1 MKKLAAI
8 FLLFTL
14 SCNVPKQEFSG
25 SKSIDLNNAFKNY
38 WFDGMAEINTYNIKQ
53 FRYGS
58 PREGNGVLIYVTE
71 DFLPNVQVK
80 ANQKSR
86 NTHTII
92 KLNRTKNFLTGI
104 YPYSIMTSVFS
115 KLGKTKPLLK
125 TTTSIQEWCGQAYL
139 QLNRRGRLEV
149 NSHSYF
155 EGEADQ
161 NLRFQ
166 DALTEEEI
174 WTWIRT
180 YPDLLPEGNFKIL
193 PSLEY
198 IQLKHKPIKLYEVET
213 ELEKND
219 SLNTYHMTYPELSRK
234 LSIKFSINAPFKIYG
249 WVEQDLSSQDQKSIA
264 QINKTIKLPYWKLN
278 KLGDERYRD
287 SLGLN

>member
-1 MKKLAAI
+1 MKKLAFI

-14 SCNVPKQEFSG
+14 SCNIPKPNFSRP
-25 SKSIDLNNAFKNY
+25 KSIDLDNDFKNY
-38 WFDGMAEINTYNIKQ
+38 WFDGMAEISSYSIKQ

-58 PREGNGVLIYVTE
+58 PRAGTGVLIYVTE
-71 DFLPNVQVK
+71 DFLPNKQVK

-86 NTHTII
+86 NTNTVI

-104 YPYSIMTSVFS
+104 YPYSIMTSIFS
-115 KLGKTKPLLK
+115 KLGKTKPLVK

-139 QLNRRGRLEV
+139 QLNRRVGLEV

-198 IQLKHKPIKLYEVET
+198 LQLKHKPIKLYEVET
-213 ELEKND
+213 KLEKND

-234 LSIKFSINAPFKIYG
+234 LSLKFSTRSPFKIYG
-249 WVEQDLSSQDQKSIA
+249 WVEQDLSNLNQKSIA
-264 QINKTIKLPYWKLN
+264 QVNKTIKLPYWKLN
-278 KLGDERYRD
+278 KLGDETYRD
-287 SLGLN
+287 SLNIN

>member
-1 MKKLAAI
+1 
-8 FLLFTL
+8 
-14 SCNVPKQEFSG
+14 
-25 SKSIDLNNAFKNY
+25 
-38 WFDGMAEINTYNIKQ
+38 
-53 FRYGS
+53 
-58 PREGNGVLIYVTE
+58 
-71 DFLPNVQVK
+71 
-80 ANQKSR
+80 
-86 NTHTII
+86 
-92 KLNRTKNFLTGI
+92 
-104 YPYSIMTSVFS
+104 MTSVFS

-264 QINKTIKLPYWKLN
+264 HINKTIKLPYWKLN

>member
-25 SKSIDLNNAFKNY
+25 SKSIDLNNTFKNY

-104 YPYSIMTSVFS
+104 
-115 KLGKTKPLLK
+115 
-125 TTTSIQEWCGQAYL
+125 
-139 QLNRRGRLEV
+139 
-149 NSHSYF
+149 
-155 EGEADQ
+155 
-161 NLRFQ
+161 
-166 DALTEEEI
+166 
-174 WTWIRT
+174 
-180 YPDLLPEGNFKIL
+180 
-193 PSLEY
+193 
-198 IQLKHKPIKLYEVET
+198 
-213 ELEKND
+213 
-219 SLNTYHMTYPELSRK
+219 
-234 LSIKFSINAPFKIYG
+234 
-249 WVEQDLSSQDQKSIA
+249 
-264 QINKTIKLPYWKLN
+264 
-278 KLGDERYRD
+278 
-287 SLGLN
+287 